1 MRQYGKSHTKAY
13 EVFMKIQDFQIYL
26 EVERNVSAHTRV
38 AYIAD
43 IQEFARFL
51 HNNNFIK
58 NQDEIINVEPENIR
72 EYLSYLYRQKVK
84 KVTVNR
90 KVSSLRAFYKYVLRT
105 GKIKNNP
112 AEMIQTLKAEKY
124 MPTFLSVDEM
134 FELLKVQGE
143 NSVLGLRNRAMLE
156 IFYSSG
162 LRLSEL
168 AGLDLIDLDF
178 NQKLVKVRGKGR
190 KERIVPVGQPALKAI
205 EEYLEKTGEA
215 RKKCDDNLFKN
226 PLFLNARGKRITA
239 RSIARIVDATAVKSG
254 IGRKIS
260 PHALRHSFATHLL
273 NAGADLRSI
282 QELLGHESLSTT
294 QKYTAVNINR
304 MMEVYDKAHPRAK
317 RESLRGKK

>member
-1 MRQYGKSHTKAY
+1 M
-13 EVFMKIQDFQIYL
+13 
-26 EVERNVSAHTRV
+26 EVERNVSSHTKI

-43 IQEFARFL
+43 IQEFVRFL
-51 HNNNFIK
+51 SDNNFIK
-58 NQDEIINVEPENIR
+58 NEDEIINAEPETIR
-72 EYLSYLYRQKVK
+72 EYLSCLYRRKVK

-105 GKIKNNP
+105 GRISNNP
-112 AEMIQTLKAEKY
+112 AEMIQTLKTEKY
-124 MPTFLSVDEM
+124 IPAFLSIDEM
-134 FELLKVQGE
+134 FELLKTQKD
-143 NSVLGLRNRAMLE
+143 NSVLSLRNRAMLE
-156 IFYSSG
+156 VFYSSG

-168 AGLDLIDLDF
+168 AGLDLIDIDF

-190 KERIVPVGQPALKAI
+190 KERIVPIGGPAIKAVQD
-205 EEYLEKTGEA
+205 YLEKIGEI
-215 RKKCDDNLFKN
+215 RKDADTDIFKK
-226 PLFLNARGKRITA
+226 PLFLNARGKRITT
-239 RSIARIVDATAVKSG
+239 RSIARIVNEVTGKSG

-304 MMEVYDKAHPRAK
+304 MMEVYDKAHPRT
-317 RESLRGKK
+317 KK

>member
-1 MRQYGKSHTKAY
+1 MGNI
-13 EVFMKIQDFQIYL
+13 IQDFQIYL

-58 NQDEIINVEPENIR
+58 SQDEIINVEPENIR

-112 AEMIQTLKAEKY
+112 AEMIQTLKTEKY

-134 FELLKVQGE
+134 FELLKE
-143 NSVLGLRNRAMLE
+143 RDESSVLSLRNRAILE

-190 KERIVPVGQPALKAI
+190 KERIVPVGGPALKAVQ
-205 EEYLEKTGEA
+205 EYLEKIGEI
-215 RKKCDDNLFKN
+215 RKDTNGDILKK
-226 PLFLNARGKRITA
+226 PLFLNARGERITT
-239 RSIARIVDATAVKSG
+239 RSIARIVNEITSKSG

-304 MMEVYDKAHPRAK
+304 MMEIYDKAHPR
-317 RESLRGKK
+317 SKKG

>member
-1 MRQYGKSHTKAY
+1 MGNI
-13 EVFMKIQDFQIYL
+13 IQDFQIYL
-26 EVERNVSAHTRV
+26 EVEKNVSAHTRV

-58 NQDEIINVEPENIR
+58 SQNEIINVEPENIR

-112 AEMIQTLKAEKY
+112 AEMIQTLKTEKY

-134 FELLKVQGE
+134 FELLKAQDE
-143 NSVLGLRNRAMLE
+143 SSVLSLRNRAMLE

-190 KERIVPVGQPALKAI
+190 KERIVPVGGPALKAVQ
-205 EEYLEKTGEA
+205 EYLGKIGEI
-215 RKKCDDNLFKN
+215 RKDTSGDIVKK
-226 PLFLNARGKRITA
+226 PLFLNARGERITT
-239 RSIARIVDATAVKSG
+239 RSIARIVNELTSKSG

-304 MMEVYDKAHPRAK
+304 MMEIYDKAHPRK
-317 RESLRGKK
+317 

>member
-1 MRQYGKSHTKAY
+1 MGNI
-13 EVFMKIQDFQIYL
+13 IQDFQIYL

-58 NQDEIINVEPENIR
+58 SQDEIINAEPENIR

-112 AEMIQTLKAEKY
+112 AEMIQTLKTEKY

-134 FELLKVQGE
+134 FELLKAQDE
-143 NSVLGLRNRAMLE
+143 SSVLSLRNRAMLE

-190 KERIVPVGQPALKAI
+190 KERIVPVGGPALKAVQ
-205 EEYLEKTGEA
+205 EYLGKIGEI
-215 RKKCDDNLFKN
+215 RKDTSGDIYKK
-226 PLFLNARGKRITA
+226 PLFLNARGERITT
-239 RSIARIVDATAVKSG
+239 RSIARIVNEMTSKSG

-304 MMEVYDKAHPRAK
+304 MMEIYDKAHPRTRK
-317 RESLRGKK
+317 S

>member
-1 MRQYGKSHTKAY
+1 MGNI
-13 EVFMKIQDFQIYL
+13 IQNFQIYL
-26 EVERNVSAHTRV
+26 EVERNVSTHTRI

-43 IQEFARFL
+43 IQEFSRFL
-51 HNNNFIK
+51 QNNSFIK
-58 NQDEIINVEPENIR
+58 NPDEIIDAGPENIR
-72 EYLSYLYRQKVK
+72 EYLSCLYRQKVK

-112 AEMIQTLKAEKY
+112 AEMIQTLKTEKY

-134 FELLKVQGE
+134 FELLKAKDD

-190 KERIVPVGQPALKAI
+190 KERIVPVGGPALKAVQ
-205 EEYLEKTGEA
+205 EYLEKIGEI
-215 RKKCDDNLFKN
+215 RKGTNGGILKN
-226 PLFLNARGKRITA
+226 PLFLNVRGERITT
-239 RSIARIVDATAVKSG
+239 RSIARIVNEVTGKSG

-304 MMEVYDKAHPRAK
+304 MMEVYDKAHPRN
-317 RESLRGKK
+317 KK

>member
-1 MRQYGKSHTKAY
+1 MGNI
-13 EVFMKIQDFQIYL
+13 IQDFQIYL
-26 EVERNVSAHTRV
+26 EVEKNVSAHTRV

-58 NQDEIINVEPENIR
+58 SQNEIINVEPENIR

-84 KVTVNR
+84 KVTANR
-90 KVSSLRAFYKYVLRT
+90 KVSSLRAFYKYLLRT

-112 AEMIQTLKAEKY
+112 AEMIQTLKTEKY

-134 FELLKVQGE
+134 FELLKAQDE
-143 NSVLGLRNRAMLE
+143 SSVLSLRNRAMLE

-190 KERIVPVGQPALKAI
+190 KERIVPVGGPALKAVQ
-205 EEYLEKTGEA
+205 EYLGKIGEI
-215 RKKCDDNLFKN
+215 RKDTSGNIFKK
-226 PLFLNARGKRITA
+226 PLFLNARGERITT
-239 RSIARIVDATAVKSG
+239 RSIARIVNEITSKSG

-304 MMEVYDKAHPRAK
+304 MMEIYDKAHPRK
-317 RESLRGKK
+317 